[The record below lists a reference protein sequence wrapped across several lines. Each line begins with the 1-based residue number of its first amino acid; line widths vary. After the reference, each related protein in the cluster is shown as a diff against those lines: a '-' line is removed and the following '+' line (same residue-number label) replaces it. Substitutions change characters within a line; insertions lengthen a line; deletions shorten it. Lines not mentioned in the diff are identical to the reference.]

1 MKKTGCHHIY
11 NECINDQLMV
21 ATLHCKTW
29 RLFNRRVFKV
39 LILREKRERRESIII
54 ILRNTRRMIHGVAE
68 EDWNQ
73 CSSGKRSI
81 AASLRFL
88 FYRRQINWQTN
99 SQTKVL
105 RCKPKSNMHINAAL
119 LRADLKGDVKILW
132 FLFMVPKCIWRNSD
146 QKARVQKSPG
156 AYLWKD
162 LKYFTQKYYPPK
174 LNTGR
179 FYDIH
184 VHVYK

>member
-1 MKKTGCHHIY
+1 MDKINVAIGSKEMKQFEKVGLPSHLQLI
-11 NECINDQLMV
+11 LMV
-21 ATLHCKTW
+21 GTLLCETW
-29 RLFNRRVFKV
+29 RLFNRQVFKV
-39 LILREKRERRESIII
+39 LILPEKKEGRESIII

-99 SQTKVL
+99 SQTMVL
-105 RCKPKSNMHINAAL
+105 RWKPKSNIHINAAL
-119 LRADLKGDVKILW
+119 LRADLKGDVKILG

-146 QKARVQKSPG
+146 QIARAQKSPG
-156 AYLWKD
+156 AYLWKEIFHTEV
-162 LKYFTQKYYPPK
+162 LSPK
-174 LNTGR
+174 
-179 FYDIH
+179 I
-184 VHVYK
+184 K